1 MKINAYLSQIVKEVY
16 ESFSIIIAPSL
27 CAFAHKRGLGLQDR
41 VLKSS
46 PKAHHLNPQKACGC
60 NGSRNGSARNGPT
73 FMPLLQRWLLLLRV
87 ASQS

>member
-1 MKINAYLSQIVKEVY
+1 MKIKINAYLSQIVKEVY

-46 PKAHHLNPQKACGC
+46 PKAHNLTPRAGV
-60 NGSRNGSARNGPT
+60 G
-73 FMPLLQRWLLLLRV
+73 
-87 ASQS
+87 